1 MWIKRYKFVI
11 LQKHIPNR
19 ILKPSQK
26 TFPITIYFRSIGK
39 DKVVNNKEK
48 NWSAV
53 CDKTDYNFITLCQ
66 TYETE
71 IKNFE
76 SDVQNFTLL
85 N

>member
-48 NWSAV
+48 N
-53 CDKTDYNFITLCQ
+53 
-66 TYETE
+66 
-71 IKNFE
+71 
-76 SDVQNFTLL
+76 
-85 N
+85 